1 MVDWIREI
9 TSVKRMVSGL
19 AAAFI
24 GLLMLSLTF
33 ISCGDGNGDGD
44 GGSTEIPIFPP
55 TVFTAAKDVA
65 GTVELYASSDDGSEI
80 TKLSGDL
87 VGGGDVFAFV
97 SMRGIVKVVA
107 ENIRRVEKNV
117 RPLYCK

>member
-1 MVDWIREI
+1 VVDWIRETTLVAGI
-9 TSVKRMVSGL
+9 VSRL
-19 AAAFI
+19 AA
-24 GLLMLSLTF
+24 
-33 ISCGDGNGDGD
+33 
-44 GGSTEIPIFPP
+44 
-55 TVFTAAKDVA
+55 VFTAAKDVA
-65 GTVELYASSDDGSEI
+65 GTVELYASSDDGREI

>member
-1 MVDWIREI
+1 MVDWIRE
-9 TSVKRMVSGL
+9 TTLVKRMVSGL

-55 TVFTAAKDVA
+55 AVFTASKDVA
-65 GTVELYASSDDGSEI
+65 GRLCFCMVAGQFTDR
-80 TKLSGDL
+80 LSG
-87 VGGGDVFAFV
+87 
-97 SMRGIVKVVA
+97 
-107 ENIRRVEKNV
+107 
-117 RPLYCK
+117 